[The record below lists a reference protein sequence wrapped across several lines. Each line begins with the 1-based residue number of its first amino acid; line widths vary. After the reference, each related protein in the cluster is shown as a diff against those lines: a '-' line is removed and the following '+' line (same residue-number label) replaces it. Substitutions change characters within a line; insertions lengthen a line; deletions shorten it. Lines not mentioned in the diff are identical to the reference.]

1 MSDPPLTWPG
11 GLCHMETRDIP
22 SPKGLLICPDSPGLS
37 DLCFYF
43 PIQLTPSHIPPL
55 CSFSLSSK
63 KNIHPHLGRN
73 NHHPPSIKGMA
84 SCSAVKINR
93 DLAVRGQEEER
104 GELGSEFFPHPQC
117 SGKALQSDPVNAW
130 NEPCLP
136 LPAART
142 CAIGNKEMRITVIIS
157 LHTHYEPGMV
167 LE

>member
-1 MSDPPLTWPG
+1 MEYNSTLFRSEHFLPWKFLDVWPPLTWPG
-11 GLCHMETRDIP
+11 GLCHVETRDIP

-37 DLCFYF
+37 DLCFKF

-73 NHHPPSIKGMA
+73 NHHSPSIKGMT

-93 DLAVRGQEEER
+93 DLAVREEKTKER
-104 GELGSEFFPHPQC
+104 GELGSEFYPAPRQC

-136 LPAART
+136 LPAA
-142 CAIGNKEMRITVIIS
+142 
-157 LHTHYEPGMV
+157 
-167 LE
+167 